1 MNVRELSNSLA
12 LSRAVLQMHG
22 VDLQLVNPPEE
33 PDTTVAY
40 LIFNRAALERTS
52 NPESSNIRELLVP
65 FQELETMVRSNYLK
79 GFAIVPA
86 PEIFSEVWAQRATEH
101 VGQTLQA
108 LSTGQLSV

>member
-40 LIFNRAALERTS
+40 LIFNRVALERTS

-65 FQELETMVRSNYLK
+65 FQEFPVSPAGVDTDQRPEYQAVVR
-79 GFAIVPA
+79 
-86 PEIFSEVWAQRATEH
+86 
-101 VGQTLQA
+101 
-108 LSTGQLSV
+108 